1 MRIFLAIIALSIVSL
16 IIFWQPNSKIAF
28 WQQSHNELNSISQQA
43 SHKPVKTPSNI
54 QAVST
59 NETDDSAQYD
69 FTIDEETFIPN
80 PEAVASLRQARL
92 EGDSR
97 TPNLAPN
104 HEREKP
110 TEEELG
116 DHEQYLEYER
126 RQQKRVYRAY
136 VEASKIK
143 TARIRSMIERG
154 KAEGVS
160 AEQIASAEDKIRGIE
175 EMATQLQQD
184 YPDIMEDSYQ
194 PPADWL
200 IENLGKDADS
210 TQSESSTS
218 N

>member
-1 MRIFLAIIALSIVSL
+1 
-16 IIFWQPNSKIAF
+16 
-28 WQQSHNELNSISQQA
+28 
-43 SHKPVKTPSNI
+43 
-54 QAVST
+54 
-59 NETDDSAQYD
+59 
-69 FTIDEETFIPN
+69 
-80 PEAVASLRQARL
+80 
-92 EGDSR
+92 
-97 TPNLAPN
+97 
-104 HEREKP
+104 
-110 TEEELG
+110 
-116 DHEQYLEYER
+116 
-126 RQQKRVYRAY
+126 
-136 VEASKIK
+136 
-143 TARIRSMIERG
+143 MIERG